1 MSKGVP
7 MLATNQVPSL
17 RLTLRAQ
24 TAVELMRESP
34 VSLRADATL
43 PEALALFAD
52 KGLTVAPVID
62 EAGKPI
68 GVLSCSDILVHE
80 HERML
85 PGQPHPPAAGTDR
98 ARVRDMMT
106 PAVFAVAPE
115 TPATEVVAGL
125 LTLSVHHL
133 FVVDTQGVLVGVIS
147 AADVLRSMWQ

>member
-62 EAGKPI
+62 EARKPI
-68 GVLSCSDILVHE
+68 GVLSCPDILVHE

-106 PAVFAVAPE
+106 PAV
-115 TPATEVVAGL
+115 
-125 LTLSVHHL
+125 
-133 FVVDTQGVLVGVIS
+133 
-147 AADVLRSMWQ
+147 